1 MKSKFNYIAA
11 FWQVQLSLAII
22 KIIFTLRPEIN
33 LFTEEAQYW
42 LWSKN
47 LAWHYY
53 SKPPLIA
60 AFNYISTSILGDTE
74 IAVRINAILFGLG
87 TAWVVFKFTEF
98 LFHSREMAFWA
109 SLILSAMPFW
119 MLFSTFHMTDSEL
132 TFFWIL
138 SWYLLA
144 RALVEKRT
152 RWWILAGVAAAF
164 GLMSKSIM
172 VVI

>member
-74 IAVRINAILFGLG
+74 IAVRINA
-87 TAWVVFKFTEF
+87 
-98 LFHSREMAFWA
+98 
-109 SLILSAMPFW
+109 
-119 MLFSTFHMTDSEL
+119 
-132 TFFWIL
+132 
-138 SWYLLA
+138 
-144 RALVEKRT
+144 
-152 RWWILAGVAAAF
+152 
-164 GLMSKSIM
+164 
-172 VVI
+172 